1 MLVLM
6 MLALAAPNPHALD
19 APRRAFSTCLRAFEN
34 KSIAAKMEPAAY
46 SEAIKTTCA
55 GEAAALA
62 NALTAYDVAMGTKR
76 ATAEATA
83 ASDVADYRLT
93 SEERFREIV
102 TAAKG
107 N

>member
-6 MLALAAPNPHALD
+6 MLALAAPNPHTLD
-19 APRRAFSTCLRAFEN
+19 APRKAFSTCLRAFEN

-46 SEAIKTTCA
+46 AEAIKAACV
-55 GEAAALA
+55 GEAARLA
-62 NALTAYDVAMGTKR
+62 SALTAYDVAMGTKR

-83 ASDVADYRLT
+83 ASDVDDYRAT
-93 SEERFREIV
+93 SAERFREIV
-102 TAAKG
+102 TAARG

>member
-1 MLVLM
+1 MLVMM

-55 GEAAALA
+55 GEAAALILA
-62 NALTAYDVAMGTKR
+62 SRLRLSNCLMH
-76 ATAEATA
+76 AE
-83 ASDVADYRLT
+83 
-93 SEERFREIV
+93 
-102 TAAKG
+102 
-107 N
+107 